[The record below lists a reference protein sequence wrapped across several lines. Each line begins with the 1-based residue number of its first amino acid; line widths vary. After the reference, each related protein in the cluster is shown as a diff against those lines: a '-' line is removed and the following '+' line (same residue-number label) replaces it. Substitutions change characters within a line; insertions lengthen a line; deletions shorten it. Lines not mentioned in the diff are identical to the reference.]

1 MPEEAIY
8 GCQVKP
14 GLPACA
20 SQHAQHLSE
29 LKDWAPTFTLVL
41 VLSYTLHACGMTYCP
56 AACCGRYGLDVST
69 GPYGEDMWVAVFV
82 QKYYGYDYAQLPRVA
97 PIVFGFA
104 AAFWAVATIALRYTN
119 FQKR

>member
-1 MPEEAIY
+1 MMR
-8 GCQVKP
+8 CVR
-14 GLPACA
+14 
-20 SQHAQHLSE
+20 
-29 LKDWAPTFTLVL
+29 
-41 VLSYTLHACGMTYCP
+41 
-56 AACCGRYGLDVST
+56 CGRYGLDVST

-104 AAFWAVATIALRYTN
+104 AAFWAVATLALRYTN